1 MRRRNAALG
10 ILSGAKEPHM
20 VNTTEADNLIPSEE
34 LTSDA
39 GEAEAPVQAEE
50 PAAAEEPSAEA
61 AAEEQAA
68 ATEAPASPE
77 GEAADAPV
85 AEAAAEETA
94 GGEAQETEPSSE
106 EEASELLKP
115 LPGAVTGPEVM
126 TRSRY
131 ALVVLAA
138 KRAKQLR
145 EGARRLGSTTATNYL
160 TAALEEAAEGVIGY
174 RLADEETPDAN
185 DD

>member
-1 MRRRNAALG
+1 MA
-10 ILSGAKEPHM
+10 
-20 VNTTEADNLIPSEE
+20 NTTEADNLTTPEE
-34 LTSDA
+34 M
-39 GEAEAPVQAEE
+39 
-50 PAAAEEPSAEA
+50 EA
-61 AAEEQAA
+61 AAESGDVTASEVQDIPGSPEPDSEPAKGEA
-68 ATEAPASPE
+68 EPAGEAPAAPE
-77 GEAADAPV
+77 
-85 AEAAAEETA
+85 AEAAGAEDSEAVA
-94 GGEAQETEPSSE
+94 GQEAAAGAPEEPEQPEESEQET
-106 EEASELLKP
+106 SELLKP

-174 RLADEETPDAN
+174 RLADDEPSSRN

>member
-1 MRRRNAALG
+1 MA
-10 ILSGAKEPHM
+10 
-20 VNTTEADNLIPSEE
+20 NTTEAENLTPPEDLES
-34 LTSDA
+34 A
-39 GEAEAPVQAEE
+39 VAQAEA
-50 PAAAEEPSAEA
+50 EPSAEPPAPDGETGGPEQDASA
-61 AAEEQAA
+61 APAEAGE
-68 ATEAPASPE
+68 EAPASPE
-77 GEAADAPV
+77 GEAGVDLQQEP
-85 AEAAAEETA
+85 AAEQA
-94 GGEAQETEPSSE
+94 GDAASE
-106 EEASELLKP
+106 EARPEEESSELLKP

-174 RLADEETPDAN
+174 RLADEESPAAN

>member
-39 GEAEAPVQAEE
+39 GEAEAPVPAEE
-50 PAAAEEPSAEA
+50 PAD
-61 AAEEQAA
+61 

-77 GEAADAPV
+77 GEAAEGPV
-85 AEAAAEETA
+85 AEGAAEETA
-94 GGEAQETEPSSE
+94 GGEAQEAEPSSE
-106 EEASELLKP
+106 EEPSELLKP